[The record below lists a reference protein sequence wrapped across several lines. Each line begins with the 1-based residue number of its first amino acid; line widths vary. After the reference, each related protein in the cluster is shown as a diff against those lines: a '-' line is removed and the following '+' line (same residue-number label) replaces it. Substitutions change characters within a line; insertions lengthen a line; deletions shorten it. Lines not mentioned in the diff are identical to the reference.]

1 MESNGQY
8 HFKFLGS
15 PKKFPHILNNSSHLI
30 AVYTVFCL
38 LRSMRKQ
45 LCLEAMLEYMEEY
58 VQTVERGSPPLKES
72 VLKALSKIN
81 IKKMY
86 KDAML

>member
-1 MESNGQY
+1 MGSNEQY
-8 HFKFLGS
+8 YFEFLGF
-15 PKKFPHILNNSSHLI
+15 PKKFPSMLNNSSHLI

-38 LRSMRKQ
+38 LRGMRGE

-58 VQTVERGSPPLKES
+58 MQTVEKGSPLLKES
-72 VLKALSKIN
+72 VLKALSRIN
-81 IKKMY
+81 IKKIY

>member
-1 MESNGQY
+1 MGSNGQY
-8 HFKFLGS
+8 HFEFLGF
-15 PKKFPHILNNSSHLI
+15 PKKFPRMFNNSSHLI

-38 LRSMRKQ
+38 LRSMRRE
-45 LCLEAMLEYMEEY
+45 LCLEAMLEYMDEY
-58 VQTVERGSPPLKES
+58 VQTVEKGSPLLKES

-81 IKKMY
+81 IKKIY